1 MPEGKKKRSLSRV
14 LRVTL
19 GRINRKDVLTYLFF
33 VLLAAVFWLGVTL
46 QDQQIEMTKILEEML
61 LGNIHSPEN

>member
-46 QDQQIEMTKILEEML
+46 HDQQIEMTKILEEML